1 VRPVL
6 LYNSRHPPN
15 LYLPPGKQSHDRKRF
30 PAARAGTSP
39 KTPGGIHLTPITPTS
54 VLEYSGAGL
63 GILGWL
69 GVRQVGSIG
78 AQEIGFIIWIASGL
92 ILIAWGY
99 HTKARAI
106 MVINA
111 VNVIMAASALA
122 ALT

>member
-1 VRPVL
+1 M
-6 LYNSRHPPN
+6 
-15 LYLPPGKQSHDRKRF
+15 KK
-30 PAARAGTSP
+30 
-39 KTPGGIHLTPITPTS
+39 PGGIPLTLITPTS

-78 AQEIGFIIWIASGL
+78 AQEIGFIVWIISGL

-99 HTKARAI
+99 HTRARAI

-111 VNVIMAASALA
+111 VNVIMAASALC
-122 ALT
+122 ALA

>member
-1 VRPVL
+1 ME
-6 LYNSRHPPN
+6 
-15 LYLPPGKQSHDRKRF
+15 G
-30 PAARAGTSP
+30 RA
-39 KTPGGIHLTPITPTS
+39 IIPITPAS
-54 VLEYSGAGL
+54 LLEYSGAGL
-63 GILGWL
+63 GMLGWL

-106 MVINA
+106 MAINA

-122 ALT
+122 ALS